1 MDTSAEAVDEGQSP
15 DALDTALEHAFGGT
29 KETVKSLVNASFH
42 YTSNY
47 VDGAA
52 RTVLSFWLNSRYY
65 NSRRRRIKQAELQH
79 NSRYSSSNE
88 SLSGDTRSLQHH
100 KPRYHDP
107 LGYIKRW
114 VPRDGNDAAIGSRGY
129 TSLLRYYDSD
139 RFGSS
144 AMRARVRAEKL
155 QNEAGH
161 IAQGAALHDA
171 QVDSASLASA
181 MYPQGGASKI
191 TLSPGRRE
199 KMFGADSGAL
209 AATGPLARFATP
221 PKSPQ
226 TDDEEYA
233 HNVWSASSTDPT
245 IAMTPPN
252 PESPPN
258 QPPPRFRTSTET
270 LQDERASEGACK
282 GDVQAPLHRQLSR
295 LQGLSPPKLLRSA
308 SFRQP
313 RPMLNLACNVMLIC
327 FSWSIPAVSVRHRS

>member
-1 MDTSAEAVDEGQSP
+1 
-15 DALDTALEHAFGGT
+15 
-29 KETVKSLVNASFH
+29 
-42 YTSNY
+42 
-47 VDGAA
+47 
-52 RTVLSFWLNSRYY
+52 
-65 NSRRRRIKQAELQH
+65 
-79 NSRYSSSNE
+79 
-88 SLSGDTRSLQHH
+88 
-100 KPRYHDP
+100 
-107 LGYIKRW
+107 
-114 VPRDGNDAAIGSRGY
+114 
-129 TSLLRYYDSD
+129 
-139 RFGSS
+139 
-144 AMRARVRAEKL
+144 MRAICAPRSFRMSRL
-155 QNEAGH
+155 RT
-161 IAQGAALHDA
+161 GAALHEA

-270 LQDERASEGACK
+270 LQDERASEGACT
-282 GDVQAPLHRQLSR
+282 GAVQAPLHRQLSR
-295 LQGLSPPKLLRSA
+295 LQGFSPPKLLRSA

-313 RPMLNLACNVMLIC
+313 RPMLNLASNVSVAPMHSPERSPDPSPAASPRLPPPPSRSSRPNVPDSGAITPTSTALYGGSTTGSTGC
-327 FSWSIPAVSVRHRS
+327 AIPAVAW